1 MAISY
6 ITEVLSSLHRRETG
20 VAAARE
26 TFHRVFRIMCWEF
39 LTDPQRT
46 ALTGCVDDVLENLR
60 LGTLDLNTAEATVTG
75 LIEATVRRD
84 AAGFDAICRQV
95 TAIAKAADHENTQ
108 ET

>member
-20 VAAARE
+20 VEAARE

-39 LTDPQRT
+39 LSDAQRT
-46 ALTGCVDDVLENLR
+46 ALTGRVDDILEKVNHGSLEISV
-60 LGTLDLNTAEATVTG
+60 AEAAVTG
-75 LIEATVRRD
+75 LIEAAVRRD
-84 AAGFDAICRQV
+84 AAGFEMICRRV
-95 TAIAKAADHENTQ
+95 AELAKPADHETTQ